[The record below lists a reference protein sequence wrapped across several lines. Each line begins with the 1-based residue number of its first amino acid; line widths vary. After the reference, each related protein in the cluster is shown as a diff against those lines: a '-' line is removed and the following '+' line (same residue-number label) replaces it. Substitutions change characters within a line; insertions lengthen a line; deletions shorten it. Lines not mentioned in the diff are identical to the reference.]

1 MTYKEQIV
9 KERLAMAG
17 RRMIV
22 SPEGLALSMNLA
34 SAGSRLSAFLLDISF
49 IYLSI
54 ILIYTIFSN
63 SGFSNE
69 SAYSLASLFAFIIF
83 NGYFIYFE
91 LAWKGRTPGKALC
104 GTMVVN
110 RHGGELTPTAIV
122 ARNLTRQ
129 LEFYI
134 PLFFLVSIPMGLI
147 NGNLSWIF
155 FAWILVVSFLPVLT
169 KDRLRLGD
177 YIGGTLVIMK
187 PQQVLAEDL
196 SKASDKTSQT
206 FNFTPE
212 QLAIYGY
219 LELRI
224 LEDFLRRADQLP
236 MPKGTNLNGLNL
248 VAQKIKNRLGYSQ
261 PIPAGLERRFL
272 IDFYTAQRAVLER
285 ALLFG
290 QQKWN
295 QYLGY
300 ISVSAAAAGQLPPAK
315 LGNPARGKGPG
326 YR

>member
-1 MTYKEQIV
+1 MVI
-9 KERLAMAG
+9 
-17 RRMIV
+17 
-22 SPEGLALSMNLA
+22 
-34 SAGSRLSAFLLDISF
+34 
-49 IYLSI
+49 IYLAI
-54 ILIYTIFSN
+54 GMIYNIFSS
-63 SGFSNE
+63 SGFSSQ
-69 SAYSLASLFAFIIF
+69 SAYSISSLIAFVIF

-91 LAWKGRTPGKALC
+91 LAWKGRTPGKALS

-134 PLFFLVSIPMGLI
+134 PLYFLVSIPFGF
-147 NGNLSWIF
+147 LSGDYSAIL
-155 FAWILVVSFLPVLT
+155 FAWILVVSLLPLFS

-187 PQQVLAEDL
+187 PKQVLSEDL
-196 SKASDKTSQT
+196 SKASQKTTQT
-206 FNFTPE
+206 FSFTPE

-224 LEDFLRRADQLP
+224 LEDFIRRADELP
-236 MPKGTNLNGLNL
+236 MPKGTNLNGLNV
-248 VAQKIKNRLGYSQ
+248 VAHKIKTRLGYAE
-261 PIPAGLERRFL
+261 PIPPGQERRFL
-272 IDFYTAQRAVLER
+272 NDFYTAQRGVLER

-300 ISVSAAAAGQLPPAK
+300 ISVSAAAAGQLPPSK
-315 LGNPARGKGPG
+315 MGLPAPWPGPFPPAPPGPWGRPPQWASRGPRPGPPPKKRG
-326 YR
+326 FW